1 MATYDPAILEQ
12 VFEAGDRDM
21 LVWLSY
27 IEGCARVLHQHP
39 DHLNQDDQQHLLTG
53 IKTTAQRCRHILTTK
68 MAAFTLLT
76 TDLFHEPSEPLD
88 LPLLIQE
95 VIETR
100 HINATSS
107 GQTITI
113 DVHSDPG
120 LPRIRANRR
129 GMEYFLQTLL
139 GTLAQNTAHIHGQ
152 VELRKDHENIRI
164 TLRPLDILTPEYGY
178 LLTLLITAQ
187 GGIDAAIETGVLQ
200 FTFGGNPE

>member
-12 VFEAGDRDM
+12 VFEAGDRDV

-39 DHLNQDDQQHLLTG
+39 DHLSQEDQQHLLTG
-53 IKTTAQRCRHILTTK
+53 IKTTTQRCRQILTTK

-76 TDLFHEPSEPLD
+76 TDLFHEPSEALN
-88 LPLLIQE
+88 LPLLVQE

-100 HINATSS
+100 QINATSI
-107 GQTITI
+107 GQTVAIE
-113 DVHSDPG
+113 VQSDPG

-129 GMEYFLQTLL
+129 RMEYFLQTLL
-139 GTLAQNTAHIHGQ
+139 GALAQNTAHIHGQ
-152 VELRKDHENIRI
+152 VELQKNQENIRI

-187 GGIDAAIETGVLQ
+187 GGIDAAIDTGVLQ
-200 FTFGGNPE
+200 FTFGGIPE